1 MANEA
6 RQETKR
12 LLDMIEQ
19 GVLDRDAVILMCV
32 NHMSEAEVADMMH
45 NNDLDPEEDD
55 DEDDEEEDALDSDD
69 RDFTDA
75 ERDAGTFFS
84 G

>member
-12 LLDMIEQ
+12 LLELVEG

-32 NHMSEAEVADMMH
+32 NYMSEADVADMMH
-45 NNDLDPEEDD
+45 SNDLDPKDDEDEEQD
-55 DEDDEEEDALDSDD
+55 DEDDE
-69 RDFTDA
+69 
-75 ERDAGTFFS
+75 
-84 G
+84 